1 MIEGFLAGQEGTLDR
16 GFRKCL
22 SEDLGLRFE
31 YREGA
36 SRESNLERHFSY
48 NMTKTLRQKSS
59 VSVRHRKKASV
70 AGTPREKWPETML
83 KRQAEEGVKQMV
95 GKCLERKNN
104 YKECV
109 ARRTN
114 HLGLY
119 TMKFSLLKRKM
130 KIPSKYEPLFL
141 SSLTC
146 LLVYV
151 IKTKFI

>member
-1 MIEGFLAGQEGTLDR
+1 
-16 GFRKCL
+16 
-22 SEDLGLRFE
+22 
-31 YREGA
+31 
-36 SRESNLERHFSY
+36 
-48 NMTKTLRQKSS
+48 MTKTLRQKSS

-70 AGTPREKWPETML
+70 AGTSREKWPETML
-83 KRQAEEGVKQMV
+83 KRQAEEGMKQMI

-104 YKECV
+104 CRECV

-119 TMKFSLLKRKM
+119 IMKFSLLKRKM
-130 KIPSKYEPLFL
+130 KIPSKCEPLFL

-146 LLVYV
+146 LLIYV